1 MIYVFLNDYFSN
13 EQKLTVVK
21 ATIALTFFG
30 IAGFFGQL
38 VGGFFG
44 QSMYNYNKKNQV
56 HLMWISTLL
65 SIPPMLF
72 LLNCKQAGSTLFYL
86 MSFLCG
92 FLVSITGPNV
102 RSILQ
107 NVTTPR
113 CPANYH
119 YNLIIITILSSKFYH
134 HYNFIISTILSSL

>member
-113 CPANYH
+113 YVLL
-119 YNLIIITILSSKFYH
+119 LIII
-134 HYNFIISTILSSL
+134 ILSSLQFYHHLNITVLSSLQSYH